1 MADEERVESGTA
13 TAVADR
19 PDVEDAAPTPPTA
32 DGKKKRKKKKDDDDD
47 LEYEVEFATPFGK
60 LEFEFEPLDK
70 KAKKD
75 AERKAKAERAREAAA
90 AKKAM
95 ELAKAAER
103 ASKSER
109 GTGGGGPSRLLITLL
124 VIGIVGGAI
133 IIAYWLFARPG
144 ADDEDAIPPEFAN
157 KDIVDEPEPVAQG
170 FVARARGRVSDAI
183 RAGRRASRDAQREQR
198 EKFERM
204 TGSRASD

>member
-1 MADEERVESGTA
+1 MADEESVESGAA

-19 PDVEDAAPTPPTA
+19 PATEDVAPAPSKD
-32 DGKKKRKKKKDDDDD
+32 DGKKKRKKKDEDD

-75 AERKAKAERAREAAA
+75 ADRKAKAERAA

-95 ELAKAAER
+95 ALAKAAER
-103 ASKSER
+103 APKAGGS
-109 GTGGGGPSRLLITLL
+109 TGGGPSRLLVTLL
-124 VIGIVGGAI
+124 VIGVIGGAI

-144 ADDEDAIPPEFAN
+144 EEENEVIPPEFAN
-157 KDIVDEPEPVAQG
+157 APEPVAQG
-170 FVARARGRVSDAI
+170 FAARARSRLSEAI
-183 RAGRRASRDAQREQR
+183 RAGRKASRDAQREQR

-204 TGSRASD
+204 TGARSAD